1 MISLLLAMDKNQLI
15 GKDNDL
21 PWRLPADLA
30 YFKRVTMGHAII
42 MGRKTYD
49 SIGRPL
55 PGRENI
61 IVTRDTSYKAEGC
74 KVIHSIDEI
83 VKLREET
90 DQELFVIGGAEIFK
104 MILPYSDRLYI
115 TEIEEEFE
123 GDTYFPAFN
132 KNEWKVISKEK
143 GIKDEKNPYDYTFI
157 VYEKIPQN

>member
-1 MISLLLAMDKNQLI
+1 MISLLVAMDKNQLI

-30 YFKRVTMGHAII
+30 YFKRVTMGHPII

-74 KVIHSIDEI
+74 KVIHSIEEI
-83 VKLREET
+83 VKMNQQT

-104 MILPYSDRLYI
+104 EILPHSDRLFI
-115 TEIEEEFE
+115 TEINEEFE

-132 KNEWKVISKEK
+132 KTEWKVISDEK
-143 GIKDEKNPYDYTFI
+143 GIKDEKNLYDYTFL
-157 VYEKIPQN
+157 VYERIPQN